1 MIKAIVLLY
10 IKTVFHVEKLLK
22 MKLKGLGR
30 IQRFLKYN
38 FVFSAYNSK
47 FYYNHK
53 IEGSYDYLLID
64 QSNEPETRKFLD
76 RILPQLNHFVFSRFR
91 GFYG

>member
-1 MIKAIVLLY
+1 MIK
-10 IKTVFHVEKLLK
+10 KTVFYYIKIIYFTRKYLK
-22 MKLKGLGR
+22 FKLKGLGR
-30 IQRFLKYN
+30 IQRLLKSD